1 MKTKAYITG
10 ASSGIGEA
18 FASALADT
26 YHLVI
31 IARNNG
37 KLSEIA
43 KTLSKKTEV
52 EIFQA
57 DLSNSVDVDR
67 LASRIVEEPNLG
79 MLVNNAG
86 FGTNGNFASLDIS
99 VEVQEIQLN
108 VVALVKLTHAAIN
121 RFRQQKSEGVIINVA
136 SIAGFLP
143 VPLNATY
150 GATKAFVKSF
160 SEAIHEEVKQENIVV
175 QALCPGLTRT
185 EFQDRASIDATKFP
199 DFLWM
204 TSEEVVKESLDGLK
218 TKTAVCVP
226 GILNKSTST
235 FLDILPTD
243 LVRSLMGNFRN
254 KF

>member
-1 MKTKAYITG
+1 MKKKAYITG
-10 ASSGIGEA
+10 ASSGIGES
-18 FASALADT
+18 FANTLADS

-31 IARNNG
+31 IARNNSR
-37 KLSEIA
+37 LSEIA

-57 DLSNSVDVDR
+57 DLSTSIDVDR
-67 LASRIVEEPNLG
+67 LANKIIEEPNLG

-86 FGTNGNFASLDIS
+86 FGTNGEFATLDIS
-99 VEVQEIQLN
+99 QEVQEIQLN
-108 VVALVKLTHAAIN
+108 VIALVKLAHAAIN
-121 RFRQQKSEGVIINVA
+121 RFKQQKSEGVIINVA

-150 GATKAFVKSF
+150 AATKAFVKSF
-160 SEAIHEEVKQENIVV
+160 SEAIHEEVKHDNILV

-185 EFQDRASIDATKFP
+185 EFQDRASIDAKKFP

-204 TSEEVVKESLDGLK
+204 TSEEVVEESLEGLK
-218 TKTAVCVP
+218 TKAAICVP

-235 FLDILPTD
+235 FLDIFPTD
-243 LVRSLMGNFRN
+243 LVRSLMGNFRS